1 MGSQSNQ
8 SRIHVDAI
16 VDLSFRYPDA
26 PDPAYQLIMG
36 GHSAWKKR
44 LAAGMN
50 AKGMGGAI
58 CRHRPHFGRKG
69 KDLVKNRMGNIGEGN
84 PKKKKNKKGDVTGKE
99 GDWEPSFM
107 VFKIH
112 QTALTQILV
121 GTTAMIV
128 LGLFLGGLTFGLG

>member
-1 MGSQSNQ
+1 
-8 SRIHVDAI
+8 
-16 VDLSFRYPDA
+16 
-26 PDPAYQLIMG
+26 
-36 GHSAWKKR
+36 
-44 LAAGMN
+44 MN

-112 QTALTQILV
+112 QTASTQILV

-128 LGLFLGGLTFGLG
+128 LGLFLGGLTSGLG

>member
-1 MGSQSNQ
+1 
-8 SRIHVDAI
+8 
-16 VDLSFRYPDA
+16 
-26 PDPAYQLIMG
+26 MG

-112 QTALTQILV
+112 QTASTQILV

-128 LGLFLGGLTFGLG
+128 LGLFLGGLTSGLG